1 MNVFQNKQIINSV
14 NNELDHQASFSR
26 SRISGPNLNN
36 SFTNPNQLN
45 ASFEQDRNRLFM
57 EVNSKIED
65 LNVVMR
71 RMNVMVAGQGEL
83 VNRID

>member
-1 MNVFQNKQIINSV
+1 
-14 NNELDHQASFSR
+14 
-26 SRISGPNLNN
+26 
-36 SFTNPNQLN
+36 
-45 ASFEQDRNRLFM
+45 M

-83 VNRID
+83 VNRIDENLKTGK